1 MEMRVAKISAAVM
14 AYQMPSTPRSRGRRM
29 TEDVWNTSVR
39 KNEMAAEI
47 SPLPSAVK
55 NDEAKMLNPANKNAK
70 ENSRNAWHVSVNS
83 PSSYPTKI
91 FASGAASTRAS
102 TVSTTPEALIRM
114 TLMRSMFLSSG

>member
-39 KNEMAAEI
+39 KNEIAAEI

-55 NDEAKMLNPANKNAK
+55 NDEAKMLKPANKNAK
-70 ENSRNAWHVSVNS
+70 ENSRNAWHVSV
-83 PSSYPTKI
+83 
-91 FASGAASTRAS
+91 
-102 TVSTTPEALIRM
+102 
-114 TLMRSMFLSSG
+114 

>member
-1 MEMRVAKISAAVM
+1 MEMRVAKISAAVI

-55 NDEAKMLNPANKNAK
+55 NDEAKMLNPAKKTHRKTAGTHGT
-70 ENSRNAWHVSVNS
+70 SA
-83 PSSYPTKI
+83 
-91 FASGAASTRAS
+91 
-102 TVSTTPEALIRM
+102 
-114 TLMRSMFLSSG
+114 